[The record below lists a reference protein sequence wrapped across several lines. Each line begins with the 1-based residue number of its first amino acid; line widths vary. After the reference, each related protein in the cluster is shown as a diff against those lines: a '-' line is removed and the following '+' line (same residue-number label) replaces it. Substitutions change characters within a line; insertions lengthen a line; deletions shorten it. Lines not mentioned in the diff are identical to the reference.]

1 MKTGIDVS
9 HHQGV
14 INWQKVKSAGVE
26 FAIIK
31 AGGSDRG
38 TYTDECFE
46 SNYRG
51 AKSVGIHVGA
61 YYFVG
66 ANCTSKAD
74 GIADA
79 KRFSNII
86 KGKEF
91 DFPVYIDIERTSHSA
106 KAGATE
112 ATIGFCEYMESQ
124 GYYCGIYASDISGFK
139 DRLDLSR
146 LDDYDKWVA
155 RYGSKPVVVKKY
167 GIWQNSET
175 GRVSGISGDVD
186 LDECYVDYPS
196 IIIKGGFN
204 GFPKPEPEPDDAARI
219 PYIHGMNAGDVQTYI
234 KWVTCLGA
242 GDYQDTA
249 DDFARYLSEN
259 A

>member
-1 MKTGIDVS
+1 MTGIDVS
-9 HHQGV
+9 HHQGI
-14 INWQKVKSAGVE
+14 INWQRVKSAGVE
-26 FAIIK
+26 FALIK

-51 AKSVGIHVGA
+51 AKSVGIHVGS

-79 KRFSNII
+79 KRFAGII
-86 KGKEF
+86 KGKQF
-91 DFPVYIDIERTSHSA
+91 DFPVYIDIERTSPSA

-112 ATIGFCEYMESQ
+112 AAIGFCEYMESQ

-146 LDDYDKWVA
+146 LDPYDKWVA

-167 GIWQNSET
+167 GIWQHSET
-175 GRVSGISGDVD
+175 GHVPGISGNVD
-186 LDECYVDYPS
+186 LDECYVDYPT
-196 IIIKGGFN
+196 IMKTAGKN
-204 GFPKPEPEPDDAARI
+204 GYTKPEQPTVTDRKPKYIPDLTAA
-219 PYIHGMNAGDVQTYI
+219 DVSIYLAWCAA
-234 KWVTCLGA
+234 KGA
-242 GDYQDTA
+242 GNYEDTEDGFDA
-249 DDFARYLSEN
+249 FLSPT
-259 A
+259 